1 MTSSFSD
8 QKTAK
13 KASKLDIN
21 GFRVLKGFLTRP
33 EQQKIV
39 VEISDL
45 VRLSPLFKPCMPG
58 TGKPFSVQMSN
69 LGDYGW
75 VSDKTGYRYQKTHP
89 ETGVKWPEIPTSLQA
104 IWQRVADYELPAEAC
119 LVNYY
124 DASAK
129 MGLHRDED
137 EKNFSAPVVSISL
150 GDTAVFRMG
159 GATRKGPTSSIKL
172 DSGDVVIIGG
182 PARMFYHGVDRIL
195 GGSSSLLKNGG
206 RLNLTLR
213 RVR

>member
-1 MTSSFSD
+1 MRS
-8 QKTAK
+8 
-13 KASKLDIN
+13 
-21 GFRVLKGFLTRP
+21 

-39 VEISDL
+39 AEISDL

-75 VSDKTGYRYQKTHP
+75 VSDKTGYRYQKNHP
-89 ETGVKWPEIPTSLQA
+89 ETGVKWPEIPASLQV
-104 IWQRVADYELPAEAC
+104 IWQRVADYEDPAEAC

-137 EKNFSAPVVSISL
+137 EKDFTAPVVSISL
-150 GDTAVFRMG
+150 GDSAIFKMG

-213 RVR
+213 RVTKNQGS

>member
-1 MTSSFSD
+1 MTSSFST

-13 KASKLDIN
+13 KAAKLDIN
-21 GFRVLKGFLTRP
+21 GFKVLKGFLTRP
-33 EQQKIV
+33 EQEKIV
-39 VEISDL
+39 AEISSL
-45 VRLSPLFKPCMPG
+45 VRLSPLFKPTMPG

-75 VSDKTGYRYQKTHP
+75 VADKTGYRYQKTHP
-89 ETGVKWPEIPTSLQA
+89 TTGLDWPEIPASLQT
-104 IWQRVADYELPAEAC
+104 IWQRVADYEKPAQAC
-119 LVNYY
+119 LINYY
-124 DASAK
+124 DTSAK

-137 EKNFSAPVVSISL
+137 EKDFAAPVVSISL

-159 GATRKGPTSSIKL
+159 GASRKGPTSSLKL
-172 DSGDVVIIGG
+172 ESGDVVVIGG
-182 PARMFYHGVDRIL
+182 PARLYYHGIDRIL

>member
-1 MTSSFSD
+1 MRS
-8 QKTAK
+8 
-13 KASKLDIN
+13 
-21 GFRVLKGFLTRP
+21 

-39 VEISDL
+39 AEISDL

-75 VSDKTGYRYQKTHP
+75 VSDKIGYRYQKTHP
-89 ETGVKWPEIPTSLQA
+89 ETGVKWPEIPASLQV
-104 IWQRVADYELPAEAC
+104 IWQRVADYEDPAEAC

-137 EKNFSAPVVSISL
+137 EKDFTAPVVSISL
-150 GDTAVFRMG
+150 GDSAIFKMG

-213 RVR
+213 RVTKNQGS

>member
-39 VEISDL
+39 AEISDL
-45 VRLSPLFKPCMPG
+45 VRLSPLFKPRMPG

-89 ETGVKWPEIPTSLQA
+89 ETGVNWPEIPASLQA

-137 EKNFSAPVVSISL
+137 EKDFSAPVVSISL

-213 RVR
+213 RVT